1 MEQQSS
7 TQVKVDTVYTE
18 SLAHTHPSAFAKYIE
33 EMIQERIE
41 EGYSF
46 QQFIPAAPLE
56 KHETSQCYGFI
67 VFTKKPEST
76 SYQFVP
82 LSETSQL

>member
-1 MEQQSS
+1 MEQLFSN
-7 TQVKVDTVYTE
+7 QVKVDTVYTDA
-18 SLAHTHPSAFAKYIE
+18 LAHTQPSAFAKYIE

-41 EGYSF
+41 EGYNF
-46 QQFIPAAPLE
+46 QQFIPAALVE

-67 VFTKKPEST
+67 VFTKKPQAT

-82 LSETSQL
+82 LSETIQL